1 MVLTVQRQL
10 ARMLFVSII
19 ILLMLSPISTT
30 EGKVIEYVVE
40 DENVEHVAIS
50 PDGAYIAAAVDYRDV
65 YLLDSKG
72 DMIWRKTFSSW
83 VERLS
88 ISDVDHLTLITTGSE
103 LKLFDVK
110 GDLIWEKVYD
120 EESDAAISTDIPGP
134 SPPSEVAG
142 YNEVSDAAIS
152 ADGRYIVVV
161 ASDSGEYQVNIL
173 DRIENDSIFYSL
185 GEEGKVSV
193 SANADYIAIGTSDRF
208 VHLIDRQGRLL
219 WKNKLNMTTGS
230 IGSIS
235 ISPDGGYIAL
245 SAYSI
250 FLYARNGTFLWEG
263 DSETWGTRAISISS
277 DGKYIATSNSD
288 ITLFDRSG
296 KKIWSY
302 DIPEGKSLEDIA
314 ISSDGSLISAA
325 ARSFVVPGFGA
336 IYVLDNPPGT
346 ELIKKPSEAPSRI
359 DIYNEPGYVLIGRS
373 VKVYGDLDPPLTS
386 AEIKL
391 SYTKPNGEKFYKSVY
406 TNTDSSFSD
415 VVSTDQFGTWIV
427 NATFSGTGEIK
438 PSEAS
443 TRFAVEAV
451 EEKFETQSYQP
462 VGQVTMEVGERR
474 SFKTVKSGNMFYKYK
489 VAECPDFILYYGS
502 YTEMLFGGDDYIKS
516 TIKVMPNAV
525 PGVHRVRVDYGWSGS
540 PIVVG
545 EITYTYQ
552 LIFNIEVVPR
562 NEKYATSLTLSV
574 EGKGDTFNATGTAQ
588 ITVNG
593 FKAPAPSSNIT
604 LTYTKPDGREITRIV
619 ATGKDGSFIDQLKAD
634 VGGGWK
640 AKAVWNGN
648 SARLSS
654 SSETA
659 LFNVETSQGFP
670 MAYIFM
676 ATAIVL
682 ILIVVFIRMRK

>member
-1 MVLTVQRQL
+1 L

-19 ILLMLSPISTT
+19 ILPMFSPISTT

-50 PDGAYIAAAVDYRDV
+50 PDGVYVAAAVDYRSV

-72 DMIWRKTFSSW
+72 DMIWNKNLSSR

-88 ISDVDHLTLITTGSE
+88 ISDVDHLTLITTGSD

-110 GDLIWEKVYD
+110 GDIIWEK
-120 EESDAAISTDIPGP
+120 
-134 SPPSEVAG
+134 G
-142 YNEVSDAAIS
+142 YTQVSDAAIS

-161 ASDSGEYQVNIL
+161 ASDSGEYKVNIL

-219 WKNKLNMTTGS
+219 WKNKLNTTTGS

-245 SAYSI
+245 SAYFI
-250 FLYARNGTFLWEG
+250 FLYAKNGTFLWEG
-263 DSETWGTRAISISS
+263 DSETWGTRAIAISS

-346 ELIKKPSEAPSRI
+346 ELIKKPSKAPSRI

-391 SYTKPNGEKFYKSVY
+391 SYTKPDGEIFYKSVY

-415 VVSTDQFGTWIV
+415 VVSTDQIGTWIV
-427 NATFSGTGEIK
+427 NATFGGTGDIK

-451 EEKFETQSYQP
+451 EEKVETQSYQP

-474 SFKTVKSGNMFYKYK
+474 SFKTVKSGNMYYKYK
-489 VAECPDFILYYGS
+489 VVDCPGFILYYGS
-502 YTEMLFGGDDYIKS
+502 YTEMLFGGDDYIES

-525 PGVHRVRVDYGWSGS
+525 PGVHRVRVDYGWSGG

-552 LIFNIEVVPR
+552 LIFDIEVMPR
-562 NEKYATSLTLSV
+562 SEKYATSLTLFV
-574 EGKGDTFNATGTAQ
+574 EGRGGDTFNATGTAQ

-604 LTYTKPDGREITRIV
+604 LTYTKPDGREMTRTV
-619 ATGKDGSFIDQLKAD
+619 ATGKNGSFIDQLKPD

-648 SARLSS
+648 AARLSS
-654 SSETA
+654 SSETV
-659 LFNVETSQGFP
+659 LFNVDTSQAFP

-676 ATAIVL
+676 AAAIVL